1 MARSSNG
8 GSSSCSAEE
17 KQPSTCAFTAS
28 GCVGRPMPTRS
39 RGIACWE
46 AKGPRELW

>member
-8 GSSSCSAEE
+8 GSSSCSEGE
-17 KQPSTCAFTAS
+17 KQPSTWACTAL

-39 RGIACWE
+39 RGIACGGAE
-46 AKGPRELW
+46 GLR